1 MPTEQDIRN
10 KIIKELFLEG
20 VEREVQDKVIVEVS
34 EALLERARIAL
45 LGVLPKERFAQII
58 QDTATS
64 DEEKAKQ
71 ISALMEAV
79 PDAEKVVAQ
88 AVQEG
93 LQAYK
98 KEFMRLAQDITEV

>member
-1 MPTEQDIRN
+1 MPTEKEIRN

-20 VEREVQDKVIVEVS
+20 VDKEMQDKVIVEVT

-71 ISALMEAV
+71 VSALMEEV

-88 AVQEG
+88 AIKDG

-98 KEFMRLAQDITEV
+98 DEFMRLAQDTAQA